1 LEALLKDNPGLI
13 NAKDDERGGTP
24 LHFAASAGKVRA
36 VDMLLEKGADVNT
49 PDKDGF
55 SPVVWAVRSGKVDV
69 VNKLTDSG
77 ASLDFSDSDMGTLMH
92 FAAADAGPEMLRCLA
107 GKGLDI
113 HPLVRDLYTPL
124 FVAVFMEKAENIGTL
139 IRLGADP
146 LRENREGMSPFFAAV
161 NMKNADLM
169 ESFLRNGVD
178 NNCKSTIGYAPLHA
192 AVYSGDTERTEML
205 LADGAAVNITDGEG
219 NTALDIARSRG
230 FENLSEL
237 LVQNRGKSGSAD
249 IQDLR
254 DLPKAGKAGPGLK
267 APVTVT
273 VIYDNYVHKEG
284 LEADWGFSVLI
295 QGTDKTVLFDTGTRP
310 ELFLRNFD
318 ALDLQESEC
327 PSHRPAAEG
336 FASVN
341 EGVSHACG
349 HDGHAAIG
357 LAVAHVLTQFPDAMG
372 GTVRLIFQPAEEGVR
387 GAAAMVSA
395 GVLDDV
401 DFLVGLHLYSGWPTG
416 QLTPGQSGFLAT
428 RKFDAWFEGQ
438 AAHAGGGPH
447 RGKNAMLAAATAVLN
462 LHALPRHREGASR
475 VNVGRLTAGMGRN
488 VICPNAHLV
497 IETRGQTTAIDAM
510 MYERAIRIL
519 EGAAAMHDCG
529 LTVREMGRAESATSD
544 PKLADRVA
552 EIATHLDGYTTRAP
566 EMSGGSEDFTVMMRK
581 VQGNGGLAT
590 NIGFGAD
597 LGGFGHHT
605 PIFDFDEGALRMAT
619 ALLSHVTLALLRN
632 PIALGS

>member
-1 LEALLKDNPGLI
+1 MKVAIKRVLDEIEAQLVVDRRDFHRYAEAGWTEFRTASLVARRLTTLGLDVAIGPEVIDAEARMGVPDADALEAHWAR
-13 NAKDDERGGTP
+13 AKAQGGDPAFLEDVRGG
-24 LHFAASAGKVRA
+24 
-36 VDMLLEKGADVNT
+36 
-49 PDKDGF
+49 
-55 SPVVWAVRSGKVDV
+55 
-69 VNKLTDSG
+69 LTG
-77 ASLDFSDSDMGTLMH
+77 VMGTLGQG
-92 FAAADAGPEMLRCLA
+92 DGPVVGLRF
-107 GKGLDI
+107 DI
-113 HPLVRDLYTPL
+113 
-124 FVAVFMEKAENIGTL
+124 
-139 IRLGADP
+139 
-146 LRENREGMSPFFAAV
+146 
-161 NMKNADLM
+161 
-169 ESFLRNGVD
+169 
-178 NNCKSTIGYAPLHA
+178 
-192 AVYSGDTERTEML
+192 
-205 LADGAAVNITDGEG
+205 
-219 NTALDIARSRG
+219 
-230 FENLSEL
+230 
-237 LVQNRGKSGSAD
+237 
-249 IQDLR
+249 
-254 DLPKAGKAGPGLK
+254 
-267 APVTVT
+267 
-273 VIYDNYVHKEG
+273 
-284 LEADWGFSVLI
+284 
-295 QGTDKTVLFDTGTRP
+295 
-310 ELFLRNFD
+310 D

-357 LAVAHVLTQFPDAMG
+357 LGVAHVLTQFPDAMG

-529 LTVREMGRAESATSD
+529 LTVREMGRAESASSD
-544 PKLADRVA
+544 PALADRVA

-566 EMSGGSEDFTVMMRK
+566 EMSGGSEDYTVMMRK

-619 ALLSHVTLALLRN
+619 ALLSHVTLTLLRN